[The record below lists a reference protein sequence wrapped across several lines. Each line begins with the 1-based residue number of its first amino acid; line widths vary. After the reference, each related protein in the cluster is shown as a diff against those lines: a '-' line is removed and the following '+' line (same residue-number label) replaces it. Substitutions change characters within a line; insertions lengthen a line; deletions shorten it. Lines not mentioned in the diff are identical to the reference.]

1 MIPMTSNV
9 GFAGRA
15 FRSSDVGSQF
25 RFEDSHK
32 PGNPDFLS
40 IGAAGTQ
47 QTRVLKTGESLF
59 MQGDEIRSI
68 CILRDGWAFRYQC
81 LEDGRRQI
89 VDFVLPGD
97 VLGIGSSRQMHYG
110 VEALSPCV
118 WITISRE
125 SFLAQLRH
133 QPALSMKLVDMLSTA
148 QVRAFEQMTSV
159 GRRTAR
165 ERVAHLLL
173 DLSRRVRSSASD
185 YEGTEVT
192 MPLMLSHIGDALGLA
207 TETVCRCL
215 GELKR
220 AGILVF
226 SAGRLEILD
235 LEGLSELAGALVE
248 EDGEYA
254 DSRQRRRLVA

>member
-9 GFAGRA
+9 EFVGRA
-15 FRSSDVGSQF
+15 FRPTNLATRTKSDCDRG
-25 RFEDSHK
+25 
-32 PGNPDFLS
+32 PGNLDFS
-40 IGAAGTQ
+40 IGGAGTQ
-47 QTRVLKTGESLF
+47 QIRTLKTGESLF
-59 MQGDEIRSI
+59 LQGDEVRSI
-68 CILRDGWAFRYQC
+68 CVLRDGWAFRYQC

-97 VLGIGSSRQMHYG
+97 VLGVGPSPQMLYG
-110 VEALSPCV
+110 VEALSSST

-125 SFLAQLRH
+125 SFLDNLRH
-133 QPALSMKLVDMLSTA
+133 QPALSMRLIDMLSA
-148 QVRAFEQMTSV
+148 GQVRAFEQMTSV
-159 GRRTAR
+159 GRRTAC

-173 DLSRRVRSSASD
+173 DLARRVQRSEC
-185 YEGTEVT
+185 EGIEIT

-226 SAGRLEILD
+226 SAGRLEILN
-235 LEGLSELAGALVE
+235 LAGLSDLVGTLVE
-248 EDGEYA
+248 IENEEASG
-254 DSRQRRRLVA
+254 SHPGRLVA

>member
-9 GFAGRA
+9 EFAGRA
-15 FRSSDVGSQF
+15 FRPANLAGQAKSQSDRG
-25 RFEDSHK
+25 
-32 PGNPDFLS
+32 PGNLEFCID
-40 IGAAGTQ
+40 GAGTQ
-47 QTRVLKTGESLF
+47 QTRTLKTGESLF
-59 MQGDEIRSI
+59 LQGDEVRSI
-68 CILRDGWAFRYQC
+68 CVLHDGWAFRYQC

-97 VLGIGSSRQMHYG
+97 VLGIGPSPQMLYG
-110 VEALSPCV
+110 VEALSPCT

-125 SFLAQLRH
+125 SFFASLRQ
-133 QPALSMKLVDMLSTA
+133 QPALSMKLVDVLSA
-148 QVRAFEQMTSV
+148 GQLRAFDQMTSL

-173 DLSRRVRSSASD
+173 DLARRVRKSASEC
-185 YEGTEVT
+185 EGIEIT

-235 LEGLSELAGALVE
+235 LDGLSELAGALVDD
-248 EDGEYA
+248 EDEHA
-254 DSRQRRRLVA
+254 DVRSRKRLVA

>member
-9 GFAGRA
+9 GSAGRT
-15 FRSSDVGSQF
+15 FRPSNFAAPARPVANHSGSNLEF
-25 RFEDSHK
+25 C
-32 PGNPDFLS
+32 
-40 IGAAGTQ
+40 IGGAGTQ
-47 QTRVLKTGESLF
+47 QTRTLKAGESLF
-59 MQGDEIRSI
+59 LQGDDVRSV

-97 VLGIGSSRQMHYG
+97 VLGTGPSRQMHYG
-110 VEALSPCV
+110 VEALSPCT

-133 QPALSMKLVDMLSTA
+133 QPALSMKLVDMLSA
-148 QVRAFEQMTSV
+148 GQVRAFEQMTSV

-173 DLSRRVRSSASD
+173 DLSRRVRSSTSD
-185 YEGTEVT
+185 YDGIDIT

-235 LEGLSELAGALVE
+235 LDGLSGLAGALVDDE
-248 EDGEYA
+248 EEHA
-254 DSRQRRRLVA
+254 DSRQRKRLVA